1 MNESGWQT
9 SGISLL
15 SQTQHSTRRRE
26 EMKKL
31 FSVGLLA
38 GMALLLA
45 QPDLYAASLTHDY
58 QLNGSLADSLGG
70 PSLVANGGTL
80 NPTNY
85 SFGANQGLSL
95 SNGFTNTADY
105 SIATTF
111 NLANLSGY
119 GRLIDFQNRTSD
131 TGLYNLN
138 TALNFYN
145 ITTGAAGAFSPNVDA
160 LLVVTRNAGTNAF
173 VGYVNGIQQISF
185 TDSSSLAVFSA
196 PNNIA
201 HFFIDDLVVP
211 NEASAG
217 VVDRIRIYNGALT
230 AAEVAALSTG
240 GTGGTT
246 VPEPAG
252 LLLLGSGLA
261 GLAAWRMKRAS

>member
-1 MNESGWQT
+1 M
-9 SGISLL
+9 
-15 SQTQHSTRRRE
+15 
-26 EMKKL
+26 
-31 FSVGLLA
+31 
-38 GMALLLA
+38 
-45 QPDLYAASLTHDY
+45 
-58 QLNGSLADSLGG
+58 
-70 PSLVANGGTL
+70 ANGGTL

-138 TALNFYN
+138 TELNFYN

-160 LLVVTRNAGTNAF
+160 LLVITRNAGTNAF

-217 VVDRIRIYNGALT
+217 VVDRIRIYKWGADGSRGSCSLNR
-230 AAEVAALSTG
+230 
-240 GTGGTT
+240 GTGGA
-246 VPEPAG
+246 VPEPAS

>member
-1 MNESGWQT
+1 MK
-9 SGISLL
+9 
-15 SQTQHSTRRRE
+15 
-26 EMKKL
+26 KKL

-45 QPDLYAASLTHDY
+45 QSDLYAATLTHDY

-105 SIATTF
+105 SIAATFDLTT
-111 NLANLSGY
+111 LSGY
-119 GRLIDFQNRTSD
+119 RRLIDFKNLASD

-138 TALNFYN
+138 TSLNFYN
-145 ITTGAAGAFSPNVDA
+145 VTTGAAGAFAPNVDA
-160 LLVVTRNAGTNAF
+160 LLVITRDAGTNAF
-173 VGYVNGIQQISF
+173 VGYVNGIQQIAF

-201 HFFIDDLVVP
+201 HFFIDDVVVP

-230 AAEVAALSTG
+230 ATEVSALQTG
-240 GTGGTT
+240 GTGGT
-246 VPEPAG
+246 VPEPTS